1 MKLKFPV
8 KGVKPVTFQ
17 NKLMLSYI
25 MIIMVPVLS
34 ALLIYGV
41 NLYNQT
47 KGYYEDLLQ
56 QLNNRTNVNMNDFIS
71 NLSLNSFF
79 YLTDPALK
87 NIITKNY
94 PLESKEHV
102 ENLAYVQR
110 SLDQLVL
117 MNRNIAAISVLAP
130 NGRIYSSNNAFE
142 PDMQPVVNS
151 MDKQGLEN
159 GDLVVSSP
167 YEGTKRGN
175 KAKTISI
182 VRYLTDLNLG
192 EGSVS
197 YVKID
202 IPFSALENI
211 LGGVTNSNSEL
222 GTIVILDGKV
232 IYLSSEPSE
241 SYDSVEMQ
249 EVAAAFENGA
259 VSGKQSLK
267 LGSEQE
273 SYLFSTVENGY
284 TKWKVVHYLPARL
297 IDQTFLTNTR
307 NYIAVS
313 IMSLIAAGL
322 LAFFF
327 SKRFINP
334 INKLNIAMKL
344 VDSGFLEQV
353 PINETKTD
361 ELGRLVMSYNHMIH
375 RLKESREHEI
385 ISGQLQKRAEMNML
399 QAQINPHFLYNTLNV
414 IHSVAELNRVGDISI
429 MARSLSSMYRYNI
442 KSGDEMAI
450 QHEMEQINHYVTIQ
464 QIRFFG
470 KFQVNYEIE
479 EELYPYKILKFL
491 IQPIVENAFY
501 HGLEPKG
508 GKGVLSISIRKSG
521 HLILIRV
528 QDDGVGIAEEKLT
541 LINDIFDK
549 PFEAASLDDKNNF
562 GLRNVHARIKNFYG
576 EDYWIKAYSKPD
588 EGTCIEMGI
597 PVVKEMSAN
606 ENTRS

>member
-1 MKLKFPV
+1 MKIKFPV

-47 KGYYEDLLQ
+47 KEYYEDLLQ
-56 QLNNRTNVNMNDFIS
+56 QLNNKTNVNMNDFIS

-79 YLTDPALK
+79 YLTDPTLK

-94 PLESKEHV
+94 SLESKEYV

-110 SLDQLVL
+110 SLNQLIL
-117 MNRNIAAISVLAP
+117 MNRNMDAISVLAP
-130 NGRIYSSNNAFE
+130 NGRIYSSYNAFE
-142 PDMQPVVNS
+142 PDMHPVVET
-151 MDKQGLEN
+151 MDKQGLAN

-167 YEGTKRGN
+167 YEGSKQGN

-192 EGSVS
+192 GGSDS

-211 LGGVTNSNSEL
+211 LGGITNSNSEL
-222 GTIVILDGKV
+222 GTLVILDGEV
-232 IYLSSEPSE
+232 IYHSSEPSE
-241 SYDSVEMQ
+241 SYDSVQMQ
-249 EVAAAFENGA
+249 EVAAAFEEGA
-259 VSGKQSLK
+259 VSGTKSLK
-267 LGSEQE
+267 LGTEQQ
-273 SYLFSTVENGY
+273 SYMFSVVENDY

-313 IMSLIAAGL
+313 LISLIAAGI
-322 LAFFF
+322 LALFF

-353 PINETKTD
+353 PTNKTQTD
-361 ELGRLVMSYNHMIH
+361 ELGRLVMSYNNMIH
-375 RLKESREHEI
+375 RLKESRELEI
-385 ISGQLQKRAEMNML
+385 VSGQLQKRAEMNML

-429 MARSLSSMYRYNI
+429 MARSLSAMYRYNI
-442 KSGDEMAI
+442 KTGDEMEI
-450 QHEMEQINHYVTIQ
+450 QHEIEQINNYVTIQ

-470 KFQVNYEIE
+470 KFQVIYDIE

-491 IQPIVENAFY
+491 VQPIVENAFY

-508 GKGVLSISIRKSG
+508 GKGILSISIRKSG
-521 HLILIRV
+521 HLIVIRV
-528 QDDGVGIAEEKLT
+528 QDDGVGIAEDKLT
-541 LINDIFDK
+541 IINNIFDK
-549 PFEAASLDDKNNF
+549 PFEAASLDEKDNF

-576 EDYWIKAYSKPD
+576 KDYWIKAYSKPH
-588 EGTCIEMGI
+588 EGTCIEIAI
-597 PVVKEMSAN
+597 PVVKGDEY
-606 ENTRS
+606 E

>member
-8 KGVKPVTFQ
+8 KGVKPASFQ

-313 IMSLIAAGL
+313 IMSLIAAGM

-353 PINETKTD
+353 PMNETKTD

-385 ISGQLQKRAEMNML
+385 VSGQLQKRAEMNML

-508 GKGVLSISIRKSG
+508 GKGILSISVRKSG
-521 HLILIRV
+521 HLVLIRV

-576 EDYWIKAYSKPD
+576 EDYWIKAYSKPN

>member
-249 EVAAAFENGA
+249 EVAAAFEKGA

-313 IMSLIAAGL
+313 IMSLIAAGM

-353 PINETKTD
+353 PVNETKTD

-385 ISGQLQKRAEMNML
+385 VSGQLQKRAEMNML

-508 GKGVLSISIRKSG
+508 GKGILSISVRKSG
-521 HLILIRV
+521 HLVLIRV

-576 EDYWIKAYSKPD
+576 EDYWIKAYSKPN